1 MDDNK
6 ELWVY
11 RRESCVFRLWHPRE
25 ARRCL
30 NGKSL
35 LGMGDSN
42 LQDSLRNLMMHA
54 LQVDP
59 AFFIPNGDLYLDRT
73 FNFSGTLPATVSP
86 GYGDLPQFA
95 LQMGMV
101 FTGHW
106 NIRVKGG
113 LGVKTYLNESW
124 LAGVGEWWDL
134 LPEAPDF
141 LVVNDAGLHTNQW
154 TAGEPQGVAEAA
166 RLLGEVVV
174 PWWLK
179 NHKRGSTKHP
189 RLVFRSNVVPGHD
202 FKVLKANPQSLEA
215 QNAIA
220 AAELLKGLDR
230 PDSDIK
236 TAAIVDFY
244 DMTFPFHY
252 YDFYGDGGHYGRP
265 IYYLPPGRTT
275 PFTHFVD
282 DQCVQVL
289 LAGFCT

>member
-1 MDDNK
+1 
-6 ELWVY
+6 
-11 RRESCVFRLWHPRE
+11 
-25 ARRCL
+25 
-30 NGKSL
+30 
-35 LGMGDSN
+35 MGDSN

-73 FNFSGTLPATVSP
+73 FNFSRILPATVSP
-86 GYGDLPQFA
+86 GYGELPQFS
-95 LQMGMV
+95 LQMGMI

-113 LGVKTYLNESW
+113 LGVKTYTNTSW

-134 LPEAPDF
+134 LPDAPDF
-141 LVVNDAGLHTNQW
+141 LVVNDAGLHTCQW
-154 TAGEPQGVAEAA
+154 TAGEPTGVAQSAKLMEE
-166 RLLGEVVV
+166 LVV

-179 NHKRGSTKHP
+179 NHKRGSKRPP
-189 RLVFRSNVVPGHD
+189 RLVFRNNVVPGHD

-220 AAELLKGLDR
+220 ASELLKGLSN
-230 PDSDIK
+230 PESDIK

-265 IYYLPPGRTT
+265 IYYIPPGRDT

-282 DQCVQVL
+282 DQSVQVL
-289 LAGFCT
+289 LTGFCT